1 MIKSSPIPAG
11 WATHKLENNNT
22 KKILPLVVKV
32 LRLMSCFPA
41 WGYGKGIGN
50 PQGI

>member
-1 MIKSSPIPAG
+1 MIKSSPIPA
-11 WATHKLENNNT
+11 WRATHKLGNNNT
-22 KKILPLVVKV
+22 KEVFPIVVKV
-32 LRLMSCFPA
+32 LRLKSCFPA